1 MAYTLSACYQ
11 VRLCAWVESTG
22 WPILTIP
29 FNLYANA
36 FPCILHLSVAFVSS
50 GWWHKQI
57 CGFRCFITSVLQA
70 CTGCDLQ
77 KYVATCWL
85 AVKWQRLLGT
95 TLKVQH
101 GRPLKTIAGNCWW
114 RSPTCTGKSLQ
125 VTYEYTQDCRWLLVS
140 CATVSNCRRLTY
152 KPGFSPCRS
161 VISKQMLQFMKISH
175 EVAPRNMPQRT
186 PLTIDHHWF
195 K

>member
-1 MAYTLSACYQ
+1 MCLGREYWLAYAYHPFQS
-11 VRLCAWVESTG
+11 LCQCFSMHSPSFCGFCNQWLV
-22 WPILTIP
+22 
-29 FNLYANA
+29 
-36 FPCILHLSVAFVSS
+36 
-50 GWWHKQI
+50 HKQI

-70 CTGCDLQ
+70 CTGCYLK

-85 AVKWQRLLGT
+85 AVKWQWLLGT

-125 VTYEYTQDCRWLLVS
+125 VTYEYTQDCRWLLAS
-140 CATVSNCRRLTY
+140 CATVSNCWRLTY

-186 PLTIDHHWF
+186 PLTINHHWF